1 MKILAQSVA
10 DTAFAFFSLRPRKTA
25 HGSEYLFV
33 SSRRIKTMT
42 DRIGDFVLPPP
53 AAMTMRRAWM
63 MGLYFLGAQHES
75 ARSKLDG

>member
-53 AAMTMRRAWM
+53 S
-63 MGLYFLGAQHES
+63 GYDYAQSVDDGIVFFRS
-75 ARSKLDG
+75 AT